1 MRIVLQ
7 RCKEA
12 NVKVD
17 GKVIGQIDHGFVAL
31 VGFTHGDDE
40 RIAEKMA
47 DKVIGLRVFE
57 DENDKMNNNILTM
70 GGSILSISQFTLYAD
85 CSHGRRPSFT
95 DALNPAE
102 ATRLYDYFNEYLGK
116 QIHVETGKFQ
126 ADMKVSLLNDG
137 PVTIVLDSKDVVR

>member
-1 MRIVLQ
+1 MRVVLQ

-12 NVKVD
+12 SVKVD
-17 GKVIGQIDHGFVAL
+17 GEIIGQIDHGYVAL

-40 RIAEKMA
+40 KIVEKMA

-57 DENDKMNNNILTM
+57 DENDKMNNNILKM
-70 GGSILSISQFTLYAD
+70 EGSILSISQFTLYAD

-95 DALNPAE
+95 DALNPAD
-102 ATRLYDYFNEYLGK
+102 ATKLYDYFNECLAK
-116 QIHVETGKFQ
+116 QVHVETGKFQ